1 MNVTLQEDCGII
13 VPGIAPPFFCLL
25 SLLIFLTRLGQN
37 GILFDAAHLNRA
49 FDRSNKNR
57 IFETK
62 SYTPSRIYVMLD
74 PNADNNGTA
83 SNSAVASCFWAPPT
97 NPRIIRRDNSGIEY
111 EREFV
116 MPYPRLIML
125 GMDVSSSSS
134 GRDKDNLVLAHIR
147 KIRNMKQYAKV
158 PIIYV
163 PVSSSKNDYLC

>member
-1 MNVTLQEDCGII
+1 M
-13 VPGIAPPFFCLL
+13 
-25 SLLIFLTRLGQN
+25 
-37 GILFDAAHLNRA
+37 FDIAHLNRA

-83 SNSAVASCFWAPPT
+83 SDSAVASCFWAPPN
-97 NPRIIRRDNSGIEY
+97 NPRIIRRDDMLEY
-111 EREFV
+111 EREFA
-116 MPYPRLIML
+116 MPYPRLVML

-134 GRDKDNLVLAHIR
+134 GRDKDNLVLSHIR

-163 PVSSSKNDYLC
+163 PVSTTHIHTHTHIFQLV